1 MFTCLVV
8 CMQVAGAAWRAV
20 MRIVTVGNLVQK
32 DGDSRTGR
40 VVSCQTIERSD
51 DPVCGLHRVRGD
63 DEHEFLG

>member
-1 MFTCLVV
+1 LLVSW
-8 CMQVAGAAWRAV
+8 CAGAAWRAV
-20 MRIVTVGNLVQK
+20 MRNVIVGNLVQIN
-32 DGDSRTGR
+32 GDSHTGR